1 MSILQI
7 LIWVWVLSYISVL
20 LWYKKNPEFIDGY
33 HNDFIY
39 FDYDFFK
46 LMVYIFSL
54 ITAPAIFSV
63 LVVKGIKE
71 FILIDLRKVGS
82 FIKIMKIKDKESR
95 KKLLKELKDI

>member
-7 LIWVWVLSYISVL
+7 LVWVWVLSYIAVL
-20 LWYKKNPEFIDGY
+20 LWYKKNPKFIEEY

-46 LMVYIFSL
+46 SMLYIFSL

-63 LVVKGIKE
+63 LVVKGVKE
-71 FILIDLRKVGS
+71 FIVVDLRKVIT
-82 FIKIMKIKDKESR
+82 FIKIMKLKDKEVR